1 MSKLREFKGHTS
13 RVLHLAKSPD
23 GDMIV
28 SASAD
33 ETLRFWN
40 IFGSATSSI
49 AGSAA
54 KNKNPS
60 SLMSS
65 SSSPKRG
72 DGNGNGVHT
81 HATLSGGGVS
91 MSLR

>member
-1 MSKLREFKGHTS
+1 MSKLREFRGHTS

-49 AGSAA
+49 AGTYLPLVKFLGQNTDCS
-54 KNKNPS
+54 NE
-60 SLMSS
+60 LI
-65 SSSPKRG
+65 
-72 DGNGNGVHT
+72 
-81 HATLSGGGVS
+81 
-91 MSLR
+91 

>member
-1 MSKLREFKGHTS
+1 MLRYIAF
-13 RVLHLAKSPD
+13 VIQSPD

-49 AGSAA
+49 AGSAT
-54 KNKNPS
+54 KSKTPS
-60 SLMSS
+60 SM
-65 SSSPKRG
+65 SPKR
-72 DGNGNGVHT
+72 DGSGSGVNT
-81 HATLSGGGVS
+81 HATLTGGGVS